1 MVICWNCKSDIGELY
16 KICPICHT
24 MLEDVVCHR
33 CGKNKTDICTESG
46 YLFGKPLW
54 IESEREDSDGNWDG
68 TYLCKV
74 CWERIHNPV
83 LNPCCICGR
92 HESKKDIFGKPIWY
106 PYYDNKG
113 EWNEKYICY
122 YCYIG
127 RSEDKTEDEI
137 REEEL
142 EKDRID
148 LNSIDHHNIQNCRQN
163 IPELIVR
170 DCIREF
176 NFDDEEAERL
186 RIILIARGVNKCLFA
201 RREFIRLKHNVK
213 EMLKSKESPYNRKDV
228 HKVIEIIYSRMQ
240 NIARLPRWIW
250 WPITITHKWKK
261 IEDKIVIKGRHN

>member
-1 MVICWNCKSDIGELY
+1 MVICCNCKSDIGELY

-24 MLEDVVCHR
+24 MFEDVVCYR
-33 CGKNKTDICTESG
+33 CGKDETDICTESG
-46 YLFGKPLW
+46 YLFGKHLW
-54 IESEREDSDGNWDG
+54 IESEREDSEGNWDG

-92 HESKKDIFGKPIWY
+92 PESKKDIFGKPIWY
-106 PYYDNKG
+106 QYYDNKGNKG

-127 RSEDKTEDEI
+127 ESEDKTED
-137 REEEL
+137 
-142 EKDRID
+142 
-148 LNSIDHHNIQNCRQN
+148 
-163 IPELIVR
+163 
-170 DCIREF
+170 
-176 NFDDEEAERL
+176 DEEDAEKMR
-186 RIILIARGVNKCLFA
+186 RILLARGVNKWFYA
-201 RREFIRLKHNVK
+201 RREFIRLKHDVK
-213 EMLKSKESPYNRKDV
+213 DMLKSKESPYDRKDV

-261 IEDKIVIKGRHN
+261 IEDNIIIKGRHN